1 MESNRFGLYPV
12 TGGEP
17 LLIPGISATD
27 WPLRFNSDGT
37 ALFVSEAGAP
47 FTAGLRIVRL
57 DLATGRREPILEITP
72 PDSKGLRWQDV
83 DITSNGGSY
92 LYSYF
97 RFLSELDIIDG
108 LR

>member
-1 MESNRFGLYPV
+1 M
-12 TGGEP
+12 
-17 LLIPGISATD
+17 
-27 WPLRFNSDGT
+27 
-37 ALFVSEAGAP
+37 
-47 FTAGLRIVRL
+47 RL